1 MLVKDWMSTDMIT
14 VDPETSVMKASQI
27 LKENNIRRLPV
38 IEDGR
43 MVGLVTD
50 RDLKEASPSKATTLD
65 MHELYYLLAE
75 LKVKDIMAKRV
86 VTIKETDTIERA
98 AVIMLENRV
107 TGLPVVNAEGEL
119 AGMLSQG
126 DIFKVLISITGV
138 YRGGVQ
144 FAFLLEDRPGSIKD
158 VADVIRKHGGKM
170 LSILTSYDGV
180 EEGSR
185 KVFIRVMAPSAEKL
199 EALHQELE
207 QNFVVLYT
215 AADELT
221 DVEQKK
227 G

>member
-1 MLVKDWMSTDMIT
+1 MLVKDWMSTDLIT

-27 LKENNIRRLPV
+27 LKENDIRRLPV
-38 IEDGR
+38 LEGGR

-86 VTIKETDTIERA
+86 VTIRENDTIERA
-98 AVIMLENRV
+98 AVVMLENKV
-107 TGLPVVNAEGEL
+107 TGLPVVDNEGSL
-119 AGMLSQG
+119 VGMLSQG
-126 DIFKVLISITGV
+126 DIFRVLISITGV

-144 FAFLLEDRPGSIKD
+144 FAFNLEDRPGSIKD
-158 VADVIRKHGGKM
+158 VADVIRQHGGKM
-170 LSILTSYDGV
+170 LSILSSYDGV

-185 KVFIRVMAPSAEKL
+185 KVFIRIMNMDADRL
-199 EALHQELE
+199 DALHRDLE

-215 AADELT
+215 ATDELT